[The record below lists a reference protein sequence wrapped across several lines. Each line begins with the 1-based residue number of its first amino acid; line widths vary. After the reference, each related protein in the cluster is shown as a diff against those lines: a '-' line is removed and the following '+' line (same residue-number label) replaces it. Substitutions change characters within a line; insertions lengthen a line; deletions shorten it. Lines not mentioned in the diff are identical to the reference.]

1 MRFYNPCA
9 STSKFVPHAALQ
21 QDHDVEG
28 MHFTSA
34 RTTMRL
40 LLDPTESTDDDRRV
54 GKQRFVLRVGV
65 LRAAEDIVFI
75 IVAIDVCIC
84 MQSNLR

>member
-1 MRFYNPCA
+1 
-9 STSKFVPHAALQ
+9 
-21 QDHDVEG
+21 
-28 MHFTSA
+28 
-34 RTTMRL
+34 MRL

-84 MQSNLR
+84 MQSN